1 MELTDNYISVTD
13 ETILAFY
20 RENKLDFI
28 EMNHI
33 FINILKNLSSNI
45 NCKFNPKNK
54 ETNEESTVPEQ
65 NIVVEVVQPVIT
77 EISTDKLKKSKKS
90 K

>member
-33 FINILKNLSSNI
+33 FININTIWHLSFI
-45 NCKFNPKNK
+45 
-54 ETNEESTVPEQ
+54 
-65 NIVVEVVQPVIT
+65 I
-77 EISTDKLKKSKKS
+77 L
-90 K
+90 